1 MKILTLKNTRN
12 PEHRGRAFVP
22 QLQCEDAGT
31 PGEKWR
37 DLEIW
42 ENVDKRAT
50 SAFLQT
56 MIVQLVRVSEDD

>member
-1 MKILTLKNTRN
+1 M
-12 PEHRGRAFVP
+12 P